1 MGKWSRRTLQFRGT
15 HSANAPRESSARS
28 WPQASRTSD
37 GTVSDARCRAIL
49 SSRGTLDVMPDAV
62 QSAESAGI
70 SERRLHPRKP
80 LWFPRIQLGGQNGG
94 IILNI
99 SERGLAMLVVR
110 SLADDP
116 LRQMRF
122 QLSDTSAW
130 VETQGRI
137 AWVSGSKT
145 TAGVEFVDL
154 PDGEQLRIKK
164 WISPVQ
170 SSTSITESGPVE
182 NNSANP
188 RLATLDAECA
198 VSVPEPEPTASVVAD
213 QVETVI
219 VGNPIEVPPS
229 PAETRGV
236 ETVSEASASESTG
249 EDALEKS
256 GTILFGELDRPLA
269 VLVLAALLL
278 STIIIF
284 LTFHFRKLVSNK
296 QGDDVAV
303 STKEPELS
311 PSISVNPTKASLHP
325 NRPLNGPGFVLQ
337 VGSMIHKDNADALA
351 ESLRKR
357 NFPAFVSWHE
367 TDRFYRVVVGPF
379 DNPDSTS
386 KVKAELSRQ
395 GFEAIRMPWNSS
407 AQQ

>member
-1 MGKWSRRTLQFRGT
+1 
-15 HSANAPRESSARS
+15 
-28 WPQASRTSD
+28 
-37 GTVSDARCRAIL
+37 
-49 SSRGTLDVMPDAV
+49 MPDAF
-62 QSAESAGI
+62 QSAEPPGT

-80 LWFPRIQLGGQNGG
+80 LWFPRIQLGDQNGG

-99 SERGLAMLVVR
+99 SERGLAMMVVR

-154 PDGEQLRIKK
+154 PYEGHIRIMK

-170 SSTSITESGPVE
+170 SSTSITESRPVE
-182 NNSANP
+182 NSAVNL
-188 RLATLDAECA
+188 RLATLDPEST
-198 VSVPEPEPTASVVAD
+198 VSVPEPKTTASVIED
-213 QVETVI
+213 QHETVI
-219 VGNPIEVPPS
+219 VGNPLEVPPS
-229 PAETRGV
+229 PVKTRGAETG
-236 ETVSEASASESTG
+236 SQGSAAEST
-249 EDALEKS
+249 EAAATEES
-256 GTILFGELDRPLA
+256 GTILFGKIDRPIA
-269 VLVLAALLL
+269 VFVLAALLL
-278 STIIIF
+278 STITIF
-284 LTFHFRKLVSNK
+284 LTSHFRRLVSN
-296 QGDDVAV
+296 QPADDVAV
-303 STKEPELS
+303 STNGPGS
-311 PSISVNPTKASLHP
+311 PPRISVRPTTASAHS

-337 VGSMIHKDNADALA
+337 VGAMIHKDNAAALV

-395 GFEAIRMPWNSS
+395 GFEAIRMRWNPS

>member
-1 MGKWSRRTLQFRGT
+1 
-15 HSANAPRESSARS
+15 
-28 WPQASRTSD
+28 
-37 GTVSDARCRAIL
+37 
-49 SSRGTLDVMPDAV
+49 MPDAI
-62 QSAESAGI
+62 QPAEPAGT

-80 LWFPRIQLGGQNGG
+80 LWFPRIQLGDQNGG

-99 SERGLAMLVVR
+99 SERGLAMMVVR

-154 PDGEQLRIKK
+154 PNEGHTRIMM

-170 SSTSITESGPVE
+170 SSASVTSRPVE
-182 NNSANP
+182 HSAVSP

-198 VSVPEPEPTASVVAD
+198 VSVPEPATTASVVAD
-213 QVETVI
+213 QDETVI
-219 VGNPIEVPPS
+219 VGNLIEVPPS
-229 PAETRGV
+229 PAETRVV
-236 ETVSEASASESTG
+236 ETVSGAPATEST
-249 EDALEKS
+249 EAVATEKP
-256 GTILFGELDRPLA
+256 GTNVFGKIDRPIA

-278 STIIIF
+278 STIVIF
-284 LTFHFRKLVSNK
+284 LTFRFRKLVSN
-296 QGDDVAV
+296 QPADDVAV
-303 STKEPELS
+303 STKGPGS
-311 PSISVNPTKASLHP
+311 PPRISVHPTTASARS

-337 VGSMIHKDNADALA
+337 VGAMIHKDNADALA
-351 ESLRKR
+351 ESLRRR

-386 KVKAELSRQ
+386 KVRAELSKQ
-395 GFEAIRMPWNSS
+395 GFEAIRMPWNSF